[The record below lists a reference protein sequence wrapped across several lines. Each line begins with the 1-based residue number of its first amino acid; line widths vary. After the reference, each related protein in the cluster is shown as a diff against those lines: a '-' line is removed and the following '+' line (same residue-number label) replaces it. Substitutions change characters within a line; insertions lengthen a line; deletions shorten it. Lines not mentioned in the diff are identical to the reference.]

1 MKEVPFANAL
11 AFVSGL
17 VSLICA
23 VGVWLA
29 RDAFIALFGEI
40 FHGIN
45 MAALPVKEV
54 TIDGVITGLIV
65 IVISAWVSGYIFA
78 YCYNWCDK
86 KFGK

>member
-23 VGVWLA
+23 LGVWLA
-29 RDAFIALFGEI
+29 RDAFVGLFGEI

-45 MAALPVKEV
+45 LAALPVKEV
-54 TIDGVITGLIV
+54 TVGGVITGLIV
-65 IVISAWVSGYIFA
+65 AVISAWILGYIFA
-78 YCYNWCDK
+78 SSYNK
-86 KFGK
+86 LTK